1 MKKKIAVV
9 FLLVLIIT
17 MTIPQA
23 ALANMAAPETADVG
37 TTITFQQNDEIAV
50 LSEVLDITLESQKA
64 NIVAT
69 YTMKNTSNS
78 ALSTQSMFLSPN
90 VESAG
95 VAVFIDG
102 EAAAFEVESYNL
114 SWTND
119 VVISD
124 WQFALLDPTTASDN
138 DQARHI
144 DSILFEIDFEA
155 GETKEIVVSYDYI
168 LGGYPT
174 NTSVVNYG
182 TLEYFL
188 SPANMWADFEN
199 LTINL
204 TLGKDMP
211 KLSESSLDFE
221 KAGIRQYQYTSSTLP
236 EVDLEIRVTENWYQ
250 SIYSTVTSPYFPM
263 TVLMIAGIFSP
274 VIIIGIIVIAVIVKK
289 RKKKKQQPQNQTEE
303 FDEII

>member
-1 MKKKIAVV
+1 MKKKITIA

-17 MTIPQA
+17 MTIPQTV
-23 ALANMAAPETADVG
+23 LANMAAPETADVG
-37 TTITFQQNDEIAV
+37 TTITFQQNDEISV
-50 LSEVLDITLESQKA
+50 LSEVLDITLELGKA

-69 YTMKNTSNS
+69 YTMKNATNS
-78 ALSTQSMFLSPN
+78 AVSTQSMFLSPN

-95 VAVFIDG
+95 VAVVIDG
-102 EAAAFEVESYNL
+102 EMVSIEVDSYNL
-114 SWTND
+114 DWVND
-119 VVISD
+119 VTTSD
-124 WQFALLDPTTASDN
+124 WQFALLNPSTAADN
-138 DQARHI
+138 DEARRV

-188 SPANMWADFEN
+188 TPANMWADFEN

-211 KLSESSLDFE
+211 KLDYSNLDF
-221 KAGIRQYQYTSSTLP
+221 KKVGTRQYQYTSTALP
-236 EVDLEIRVTENWYQ
+236 TEDLEIKVTENWYQ
-250 SIYSTVTSPYFPM
+250 SIWSTVTSPYFPM
-263 TVLMIAGIFSP
+263 TVLMVAGIFSP
-274 VIIIGIIVIAVIVKK
+274 VIIIGIIVIVVIVK
-289 RKKKKQQPQNQTEE
+289 KKKKQQQKNQTGE
-303 FDEII
+303 FD